1 MKKNGNAISVQLGA
15 VPRDPNLGSIGILF
29 RQKKKNRCQKVGRPL
44 KPRRRP
50 SCPATRPSHSRTS
63 GRLIIISIRLKSI
76 EIGPRYG
83 WLPPYSTEAA
93 HTHTHTHTP
102 DLLPDLG
109 FHRDRSGWRHSPW
122 PRNAFQTAS
131 AVVQAITHRF
141 TRFFVLFCVCLGLRI
156 RSYSPSFYFFPLFFK
171 FHFGNSSCRFER
183 SWPNSRND

>member
-93 HTHTHTHTP
+93 HTHTHTHPICFRISDSIRIEAAGDIRRGREMLSRLHPQSCRPSRTA
-102 DLLPDLG
+102 L
-109 FHRDRSGWRHSPW
+109 RD
-122 PRNAFQTAS
+122 F
-131 AVVQAITHRF
+131 
-141 TRFFVLFCVCLGLRI
+141 LFCFVCVWACAFGRTRHLFISFPYFLNFISVIQVSGLSEAGQTR
-156 RSYSPSFYFFPLFFK
+156 
-171 FHFGNSSCRFER
+171 GTTE
-183 SWPNSRND
+183 

>member
-93 HTHTHTHTP
+93 HTHTHTHTRSASGSRIPSGSKRLATFAVAAKCFP
-102 DLLPDLG
+102 DCI
-109 FHRDRSGWRHSPW
+109 RSRAGHHAPLYE
-122 PRNAFQTAS
+122 
-131 AVVQAITHRF
+131 I
-141 TRFFVLFCVCLGLRI
+141 FFLFCVCLGLRI